1 VFGQRFDSG
10 GSPAGTEFQVNTYT
24 TGTQYLRAVASN
36 ASGNFVVVWND
47 FAGQDGSQGGV
58 FGQRF
63 DSGGSPAGTEFQVNT
78 YTTYVQTGPAVAS
91 DASGSFVVVWTDY
104 SGQDGSGGGV
114 FGQRFDSGGSP
125 AGTEFQVNTYTTYI
139 QGYSTSVASDGAG
152 DFVVVWTSGYNQ
164 DGSDYGMFG
173 QRLCSDAN
181 TNLICDSAETT
192 TTTTTSTSTT
202 TTSTTSTTLP
212 DAFCGP
218 TPEPDGACNLA
229 DPSGLG
235 KSSLQI
241 KNDSD
246 DTKDSFKW
254 KWKKGVATLIGD
266 FQTPTAAGS
275 TYRVCVYDA
284 SINPQPLLAAD
295 IPNGGVVPTCG
306 TQSCWTPTGTTGFK
320 YKNTAGTP
328 EGITGAKL
336 KAGTAGKSQVQVKG
350 KGSLLG
356 PPATGAVMPSVVVQ
370 LLIDD
375 GVTIECFKTTF
386 STFTLQSATQYKARG
401 P

>member
-1 VFGQRFDSG
+1 VVVWTDYHGQDGNFAGVFGQRFDSG

-24 TGTQYLRAVASN
+24 TSNQYQAAVASD
-36 ASGNFVVVWND
+36 AGGDFVVVWGD
-47 FAGQDGSQGGV
+47 VAGQDGSSGGV

-78 YTTYVQTGPAVAS
+78 YTT
-91 DASGSFVVVWTDY
+91 F
-104 SGQDGSGGGV
+104 
-114 FGQRFDSGGSP
+114 F
-125 AGTEFQVNTYTTYI
+125 

-152 DFVVVWTSGYNQ
+152 DFVVAWMSA
-164 DGSDYGMFG
+164 DGSSYGMFG

-192 TTTTTSTSTT
+192 TTTTTSTSTTTTSTTSSTT